1 MMNEVIKAIVVFICR
16 ETGLPA
22 GDVQRFIEIPRDPQW
37 GDYAFPCFSLAK
49 VKRKAPQFL
58 AREIA
63 LTFRP
68 EGLLAYCTAEGAYLN
83 FRIHRAAWAEIV
95 LQRIFAAGHRYGQT
109 QEGEGKRILIEFSS
123 PNIAKPFH
131 VGHLRSTIIGHSL
144 CRLFERRGYRVVRLN
159 HLGDWGKQFGEVIT
173 AYQRWGSSQQLEA
186 QPLKHLFEV
195 YSRFHSASK
204 DNDALHEEARTW
216 FKKLEEGEPEA
227 RALWGRFREISIEEF
242 IRLYQFL
249 GISFDSYEGESYYRD
264 RLPGLI
270 ERLRQSGLLV
280 ESQGAWVVPLD
291 AYQMPPALILKK
303 DEATLYLTR
312 DIAAAEY
319 RYQKWPFERLIYV
332 VGVPQK
338 LHFQQL
344 FKVLEL
350 MGYEWSQRL
359 VHVDFGHVL
368 GMSTR
373 RGEVVFPQDVIDEAI
388 QRAERVIE
396 ERGEDK
402 EARIGKIIKEERG
415 KIARAVGLG
424 AIVFNDLRTKRTKDV
439 EFDWDRILGFEGATG
454 PYCQNAHV
462 RCCGIMR
469 KHSGEVNARVDY
481 EVLSS
486 DEEFDLIKRLGE
498 LPNVIDRAAE
508 ECEPSVI
515 AGYTLELAMSF
526 NVFLARYRV
535 LGGDNRITP
544 ARVLLTHGVK
554 EVLAICLSLLGM
566 EALERM

>member
-1 MMNEVIKAIVVFICR
+1 MNEVTKAIAVFISR
-16 ETGLPA
+16 ETGQPA
-22 GDVQRFIEIPRDPQW
+22 DDVHRLIEIPRDPQW

-49 VKRKAPQFL
+49 VKRKAPQAL

-68 EGLLAYCTAEGAYLN
+68 ERLLAHCTAEGAYLN
-83 FRIHRAAWAEIV
+83 FHIQRAAWAEVV
-95 LQRIFAAGHRYGQT
+95 LRRIFSEGHRYGQS
-109 QEGEGKRILIEFSS
+109 QEGEGKRVLIEFSS

-173 AYQRWGSSQQLEA
+173 AYKRWGGSEQLEA

-195 YSRFHSASK
+195 YSRFHSESK
-204 DNDALHEEARTW
+204 DDDALHEEARAW

-242 IRLYQFL
+242 IRLYNFL
-249 GISFDSYEGESYYRD
+249 GISFDSYEGESYYQD
-264 RLPGLI
+264 RLSGLI

-280 ESQGAWVVPLD
+280 ESQGAWVILLD

-350 MGYEWSQRL
+350 MGYEWSRRL
-359 VHVDFGHVL
+359 IHVDFGHVL

-373 RGEVVFPQDVIDEAI
+373 RGEVVFLQDVIDEAI

-402 EARIGKIIKEERG
+402 EARIGKIPEEERK

-424 AIVFNDLRTKRTKDV
+424 AIIFNDLRTKRTKDV

-469 KHSGEVNARVDY
+469 KHSGEVNERVDY
-481 EVLSS
+481 GVLSS

-498 LPNVIDRAAE
+498 LPNVIERAAE
-508 ECEPSVI
+508 EYEPSGVVV
-515 AGYTLELAMSF
+515 YMLEMAMSF
-526 NVFLARYRV
+526 NVFLARHRV
-535 LGGDNRITP
+535 LGEDNRITP

-554 EVLAICLSLLGM
+554 ETLAICLNLLGM